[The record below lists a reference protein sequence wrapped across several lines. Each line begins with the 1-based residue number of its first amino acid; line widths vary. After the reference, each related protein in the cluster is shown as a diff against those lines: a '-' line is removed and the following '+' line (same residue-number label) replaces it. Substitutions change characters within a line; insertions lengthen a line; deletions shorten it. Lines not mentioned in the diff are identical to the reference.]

1 MQVLFVSNC
10 QHKAWDR
17 TRAILDRYAT
27 RIGERA
33 WTTPITQQAL
43 EEMHAALRRKASRNT
58 SVACYRNDPVL
69 GMRMLWIV
77 GNTKHYDK
85 NERFAAAFRQ
95 KVRAF
100 PQYLRMAAM
109 CAKLAGL
116 AHDLGKMNKRFQW
129 KLLQA
134 TRDDQKD
141 RVRHEWLSAYLFK
154 HLVSEQERTLEG
166 LRSAWNAIP
175 GKVRHDEIRAS
186 PVREQMQSLLDATGL
201 AICTHH
207 GAIGGSLDKSPL
219 TFDDS
224 QHVRGT
230 DGADFRDYLSPK
242 IIPSGKTDDVAR
254 WQAVMKGIDHLVSR
268 MSKIACSDPA
278 LLEKIMLV
286 ARASLVLANHS
297 VSSNKYEGDPERE
310 GVSLYANTKNKEG
323 HKEGRKLDQPL
334 SWHLLEVGELAAR
347 NVTMFSGDLPAISE
361 EQVARFLDQKSADPR
376 YAWQDRAADAVS
388 GLDGGKLVF
397 NVASTGAGKT
407 LGNLKIALAMRSQ
420 DARIAVA
427 FNLRTLTKQTYAAYK
442 KAIGAYGMNEFERD
456 FACLLGFHPTDD
468 GDFMEDDEE
477 SDEQQTQVDIEGA
490 AELALA
496 PWMNSIVSR
505 YSKEQLATIVAV
517 PALISTM
524 DWIVAAGDPGEQ
536 GRHALALLRVAT
548 SDLILDEVD
557 SYDVGASV
565 AVMRVVK
572 IAAMFRRNVIVSS
585 ATLSPAF
592 ADGLIRAYES
602 GWRANAKDASW
613 NFITLHDDAGFAPL
627 IMRNPSAGD
636 AVAAYR
642 ASMNEVA
649 ALIAARPALRRMEVF
664 NIQDINDL
672 HASVAKQAMAMH
684 ERFSRV
690 PDGLRCR
697 LSIGLVRMANIKPC
711 MELAEFLRQSGDF
724 VVCAYHS
731 QDVLERR
738 KVREELMDKIL
749 SRKPGE
755 NWVAALIAAEPWI
768 ENREGDVRLVVV
780 ATPVEEVG
788 RDHDFDWAIIEP
800 SSIHSIIQVAG
811 RVNRHRQIPQDK
823 SNVAIMSKNVRALN
837 NELKCFVSPGF
848 ECKRENGASTHPDR
862 DARTLLEP
870 ISDNCTSDVL
880 DAGLIFSEKRKTRFA
895 LYDEAGVEE
904 KLRKANIVFS
914 RDDMRLGIMLDKFAS
929 EYRLRDGRIQFLKL
943 LIDKLKFRRIN
954 GEADLGSVRMREKNL
969 PNTWLCPDIE
979 RLAEEN
985 NGIVHAVIDPGE
997 NKTIK
1002 SIDIK
1007 WNGIVMVSAN

>member
-10 QHKAWDR
+10 QHKAWAR

-43 EEMHAALRRKASRNT
+43 EEVHAALRRKASRNT

-69 GMRMLWIV
+69 GMRMLWVV

-85 NERFAAAFRQ
+85 NGRFAVAFRQ
-95 KVRAF
+95 KVRTF
-100 PQYLRMAAM
+100 PRYLRMAAM

-134 TRDDQKD
+134 TRNDQKD

-154 HLVSEQERTLEG
+154 HLVSGQERTLEG

-219 TFDDS
+219 KFDGS

-230 DGADFRDYLSPK
+230 GGTDFLDNLSPK
-242 IIPSGKTDDVAR
+242 IIPSGKSDDVAR

-286 ARASLVLANHS
+286 ARASLVLADHS
-297 VSSNKYEGDPERE
+297 VSSKKYEGDPERE
-310 GVSLYANTKNKEG
+310 GVSLYANTKN
-323 HKEGRKLDQPL
+323 KEGRKLDQPL

-347 NVTMFSGDLPAISE
+347 NVTMFSGDLPAMGE
-361 EQVARFLDQKSADPR
+361 AQVARFLGQKSVDPR
-376 YAWQDRAADAVS
+376 YVWQDRAADAVS

-407 LGNLKIALAMRSQ
+407 LGNLKLALAMRPK

-442 KAIGAYGMNEFERD
+442 KAIGVYGMDEFERD
-456 FACLLGFHPTDD
+456 FACLVGFYPTDD

-477 SDEQQTQVDIEGA
+477 SGDQHTQVDVEGA
-490 AELALA
+490 AGLMLP
-496 PWMNSIVSR
+496 PWMDSIVSR
-505 YSKEQLATIVAV
+505 YDKERLATIVAV
-517 PALISTM
+517 PVLISTM
-524 DWIVAAGDPGEQ
+524 DWIVAAGEPGEQ
-536 GRHALALLRVAT
+536 VRHVLALLRVAS

-557 SYDVGASV
+557 SYDVGAVV

-572 IAAMFRRNVIVSS
+572 IAAMFGRNVIVSS
-585 ATLSPAF
+585 ATLSPAL
-592 ADGLIRAYES
+592 ADGLIKAYES
-602 GWRANAKDASW
+602 GWRANGKDVPW
-613 NFITLHDDAGFAPL
+613 NFIVVHDDMGFTPQIEKNL
-627 IMRNPSAGD
+627 SAGD
-636 AVAAYR
+636 AVVKYR
-642 ASMNEVA
+642 AYMNEIA

-664 NIQDINDL
+664 DIQDKNDL
-672 HASVAKQAMAMH
+672 QASVARQAMVMH
-684 ERFSRV
+684 ERFSYV

-697 LSIGLVRMANIKPC
+697 LSIGLIRMANVKPC
-711 MELAEFLRQSGDF
+711 MEMAEFLRQSGDF

-755 NWVAALIAAEPWI
+755 NWVAELIAAEPWI
-768 ENREGDVRLVVV
+768 KGLEGDVRLVVV
-780 ATPVEEVG
+780 ATPIEEVG

-800 SSIHSIIQVAG
+800 SSMHSIIQTAG
-811 RVNRHRQIPQDK
+811 RVNRHRQIPQYK
-823 SNVAIMSKNVRALN
+823 PNVAIMSKNVRALDD
-837 NELKCFVSPGF
+837 ELKCFVFPGF
-848 ECKRENGASTHPDR
+848 ECESENGTSTHPDR

-870 ISDNCTSDVL
+870 ISGNCMSDVL
-880 DAGLIFSEKRKTRFA
+880 DAGLIFSDARKTKFA

-904 KLRKANIVFS
+904 KLRRANIVFS
-914 RDDMRLGIMLDKFAS
+914 RDDMRLGMMLDNFAR
-929 EYRLRDGRIQFLKL
+929 EYRLRDSRIQFFKL
-943 LIDKLKFRRIN
+943 LIDNLKFRRID
-954 GEADLGSVRMREKNL
+954 EETDLGSVRMREKGM

-985 NGIVHAVIDPGE
+985 DGIVHAAIDTGK
-997 NKTIK
+997 NKTIER
-1002 SIDIK
+1002 IDIK
-1007 WNGIVMVSAN
+1007 WNGIVMVTAN